1 MYYENVFNYD
11 YEFPKHWFNNT
22 KLKLKSLN
30 KLSREDAIFLYCS
43 KNGILRTEKVSL
55 VEYSFNNNILGIEI
69 YTPEYSSQLI
79 PKDYF
84 SIDGLSV
91 KLTDYLKSKGYAVPF
106 MGLSVEKLI
115 ENGWL
120 VLE

>member
-1 MYYENVFNYD
+1 LYYENVFNYD